1 MKTRMKNQ
9 LVNKKG
15 LTLIQTLVVVA
26 IVVILLGVAFIGI
39 QGLVDRINQTK
50 LDNVAQ
56 SMYVS
61 AQNRIRELKASG
73 EIDRLFTVTA
83 AELGDVVGKPVD
95 WDLDDGDTV
104 NHEFLKYFYH
114 NKNNSPA
121 STSSDLVDFFF
132 PKGSI
137 DGNVLDN
144 NWVIE
149 LDPVTGYVY
158 SAFYSETRLAD
169 DYYVNNNSTLDTTL
183 DPDETSS
190 IRFKEFRHGLKG
202 NNKVGYYGGKTNI
215 PAYANVDTINASL
228 NIINA
233 DILKAKMTAIIP
245 SVWDTG
251 NLLEFKLTVTGK
263 TSNNTVTLMPPVSYQ
278 LEGTTTVFSASVI
291 LDNLDDDPNVNQ
303 QFKNTFGD
311 IAWASEYI
319 ESKTGA
325 LIPGEDLELSFT
337 VSSNDNDDRIPN
349 VGPINRTVN
358 SLFASLTNNPDESK
372 EANIAYGRHLQN
384 LDTSTSGL
392 QVTITSAKQISDI
405 DFNDDSDQL
414 LPNEEP
420 FLWKSLYSINEEK
433 TFTPIY
439 NESLLKYSGYIPSL
453 EPNSFKILN
462 MHIDDRGAESAGLFK
477 SFKGNEISGV
487 TMVNEKI
494 DGGTNVGG
502 LAGTCTSN
510 LIIENCRLYIEEDYF
525 ETESTYVDNIFFK
538 GTFNVGGFIGS
549 SPETNI
555 LKIQDSFAS
564 TIIEG
569 GKPLTGPVKIGGL
582 IGSKTNGSAQIQ
594 DSYADS
600 YLIGGVST
608 SQIGG
613 LAGQLT
619 AESSIS
625 GSYSAGFGIMK
636 GGLTGDK
643 IAGFVPSGISSVTN
657 SYSIFNSSESNAT
670 HIYSTVLSAEI
681 VENVYYFGS
690 GDTILD
696 GSLEYEFTSNA
707 AAVAV
712 FTESK
717 FSPDDDKLDTYPY
730 NQKAGLELVKYPYV
744 SIIGLPHYGDWEK
757 PPKPQEKPDF
767 GTAGLFYWERVEDG
781 SDPGYQ
787 IYMVGRKGDPG
798 NYEAV
803 FHDTTIVAHDDGG
816 IVKEYG
822 YGYFVEEIDKD
833 KLTVQWLGQVNVSG
847 TNPIATNTLADGY
860 FNNHEDYEGYEFHCY
875 TTCDEANPATS
886 YNTGDENENN
896 KKYMFMLAN
905 VQNAKV
911 VLHLTGAD
919 SLRYTFCPFFAKSIM
934 LEGWDDL
941 DWNYD
946 DPQPDLQNE
955 PGTVDNS
962 YRIRSLD
969 QLQFINWNSLSKT
982 NDRMTNNET
991 DKPLLFGGKYYC
1003 KNFPYLMSAN
1013 LPGLIIQNLGNY
1025 WYYSP
1030 LQPLDGLLDFTELRK
1045 KLNFVQDY
1053 DIECIGRTGYSPIA
1067 ALGETSGSL
1076 ELTYRI
1082 PFFAWFGGSFDGQ
1095 SYKIK
1100 NLSITSGC
1108 YSVGVFGLT
1117 VSATIENV
1125 VLIRD
1130 SEDIVPVI
1138 ERPKGSPEGYYAIGT
1153 LVGMANEY
1161 CIGTYDANGESPYDY
1176 VGKIENCA
1184 VAGYEII
1191 DESDQ
1196 PVSCGETT
1204 IGGLAGVLRTN
1215 INKCSAVT
1223 TIRIKT
1229 NKDRGTSVVGV
1240 GVVYKDNITVGGIAG
1255 TSQTRIYNCYSGGKI
1270 IVDPSLFYTNPN
1282 ANGEYMLNIYISGIA
1297 SSAFTCRAV
1306 NMHDRDDESWAFV
1319 SPKYYNC
1326 YSYMRLPQPKGNV
1339 KVAVIGGDAYYSEVR
1354 DLLIKPK
1361 PVIGGELNNCHYYT
1375 HNYIAGQM
1383 IISNGPDWV
1392 DNGIYSKS
1400 YDEMSHEQFCIDLN
1414 NSASQAPYHQA
1425 TYSFPCG
1432 DASLEG
1438 ENYPFAAVITQKHK
1452 NAPSDPDDIYVH
1464 YGEWPKPISYT
1475 GKLILKH
1482 HDGTNNYIDNSYI
1495 YKNGDDGIDPELI
1508 SEDTHKPF
1516 SALNDD
1522 MSAKGLSIS
1531 LSSTF
1536 DGWYVNHEGTRKK
1549 LLNTDGSIY
1558 TGAGDIAGITQDGI
1572 FNVNLDAYPEGDI
1585 ELYAMWKISYNPLI
1599 FVTDLEPPLS
1609 TASEKYLIIAGVL
1622 REKGTDQE
1630 YYEYYCMGGDPPVW
1644 NQQVAVIDV
1653 DLQNP
1658 KQGVYYLTSPVSNDT
1673 MLWDVVESKNNK
1685 KYLKL
1690 FNNATATYINRK
1702 NLTGNADSDAVFC
1715 NATWA
1720 IEEIYYNSDTHNLY
1734 FQANWR
1740 ILFDDT
1746 NTNKKFYFNKS
1757 NQGTIPTQD
1766 GGIWLFKCS
1775 TNTEVRL
1782 HEFK

>member
-1 MKTRMKNQ
+1 MPA
-9 LVNKKG
+9 G
-15 LTLIQTLVVVA
+15 
-26 IVVILLGVAFIGI
+26 
-39 QGLVDRINQTK
+39 D
-50 LDNVAQ
+50 
-56 SMYVS
+56 
-61 AQNRIRELKASG
+61 
-73 EIDRLFTVTA
+73 VTA
-83 AELGDVVGKPVD
+83 
-95 WDLDDGDTV
+95 
-104 NHEFLKYFYH
+104 
-114 NKNNSPA
+114 
-121 STSSDLVDFFF
+121 
-132 PKGSI
+132 
-137 DGNVLDN
+137 
-144 NWVIE
+144 
-149 LDPVTGYVY
+149 
-158 SAFYSETRLAD
+158 
-169 DYYVNNNSTLDTTL
+169 
-183 DPDETSS
+183 
-190 IRFKEFRHGLKG
+190 
-202 NNKVGYYGGKTNI
+202 
-215 PAYANVDTINASL
+215 
-228 NIINA
+228 
-233 DILKAKMTAIIP
+233 
-245 SVWDTG
+245 
-251 NLLEFKLTVTGK
+251 
-263 TSNNTVTLMPPVSYQ
+263 
-278 LEGTTTVFSASVI
+278 
-291 LDNLDDDPNVNQ
+291 
-303 QFKNTFGD
+303 
-311 IAWASEYI
+311 
-319 ESKTGA
+319 
-325 LIPGEDLELSFT
+325 
-337 VSSNDNDDRIPN
+337 
-349 VGPINRTVN
+349 
-358 SLFASLTNNPDESK
+358 
-372 EANIAYGRHLQN
+372 
-384 LDTSTSGL
+384 
-392 QVTITSAKQISDI
+392 AKQISDI
-405 DFNDDSDQL
+405 DFNDESDQL

-420 FLWKSLYSINEEK
+420 FLWKSIYGEK
-433 TFTPIY
+433 KFTPI
-439 NESLLKYSGYIPSL
+439 NNPDLNKYSGYNHETASD
-453 EPNSFKILN
+453 SFKILN
-462 MHIDDRGAESAGLFK
+462 MHIGTNEQAGLFGV
-477 SFKGNEISGV
+477 FAGDEIAGV
-487 TMVNEKI
+487 TLVNEKI
-494 DGGTNVGG
+494 DGGTYVGG
-502 LAGTCTSN
+502 LVGETASDL
-510 LIIENCRLYIEEDYF
+510 LIKDCRLYVENFADG
-525 ETESTYVDNIFFK
+525 TYADNIFLK
-538 GTFNVGGFIGS
+538 GTSKIGGLVGRSTANNYLTI
-549 SPETNI
+549 
-555 LKIQDSFAS
+555 KDSFAS

-569 GKPLTGPVKIGGL
+569 TGSIGGL
-582 IGSKTNGSAQIQ
+582 IGSKTNGSALIQ

-600 YLIGGVST
+600 YLIGGAST
-608 SQIGG
+608 SKIGG
-613 LAGQLT
+613 LAGELPQG
-619 AESSIS
+619 SSIT
-625 GSYSAGFGIMK
+625 GSYSAGFGMIK
-636 GGLTGDK
+636 SGVTG
-643 IAGFVPSGISSVTN
+643 IASSAGFAPSSISNVIN
-657 SYSIFNSSESNAT
+657 SYSLFNSSESKAT
-670 HIYSTVLSAEI
+670 TIFSTLLSSTT
-681 VENVYYFGS
+681 VNNVYYFES
-690 GDTILD
+690 GDTNLVN
-696 GSLEYEFTSNA
+696 SEEYNFISNA
-707 AAVAV
+707 AAKAA
-712 FTESK
+712 FTGSNY
-717 FSPDDDKLDTYPY
+717 SDDDNEFDTYPY

-1229 NKDRGTSVVGV
+1229 NKDRGTSVAGV

-1549 LLNTDGSIY
+1549 LLNTDGTIY

-1572 FNVNLDAYPEGDI
+1572 FNVDLDVYPEGNI
-1585 ELYAMWKISYNPLI
+1585 ELYAMWKIRYNRL
-1599 FVTDLEPPLS
+1599 TLASS
-1609 TASEKYLIIAGVL
+1609 TKTLPDTTSAKKYLVVARVPRVPSEGEDI
-1622 REKGTDQE
+1622 QE
-1630 YYEYYCMGGDPPVW
+1630 YDDYCMTGDSPPGPGPGD
-1644 NQQVAVIDV
+1644 N
-1653 DLQNP
+1653 NP
-1658 KQGVYYLTSPVSNDT
+1658 VSVREVELHYDESEGDYYLASPVNNST
-1673 MLWDVVESKNNK
+1673 MLWNVGGLTGWKYFRLNKVDSFIYIKRLDKTSNNITDVVFGS
-1685 KYLKL
+1685 
-1690 FNNATATYINRK
+1690 AT
-1702 NLTGNADSDAVFC
+1702 GADLNFA
-1715 NATWA
+1715 
-1720 IEEIYYNSDTHNLY
+1720 YNSGAHNLY
-1734 FQANWR
+1734 ISDSDDNWR
-1740 ILFDDT
+1740 ILFD
-1746 NTNKKFYFNKS
+1746 NTKFIFEKS
-1757 NQGTIPTQD
+1757 NQDTIQNDD
-1766 GGIWLFKCS
+1766 GGIWLFECNP
-1775 TNTEVRL
+1775 TTEERL